1 MPPLC
6 SSMPV
11 LQGCRAGPVPTASR
25 LLLAAALFWSA
36 HVVHAQ
42 PAAPTASRPVPAA
55 SAPAK
60 PRGPASKA
68 IPASAPAAVKPAEAK
83 PTWSELTPPQQQALA
98 PLSGTW
104 ADLSEAHKRKW
115 LALSQNFPK
124 LPAAEQ
130 VTLHSRMKEWA
141 ALSPKQRVL
150 ARLNFGE
157 TKRISP
163 DDKKAKWEAY
173 QSLSEE
179 EKRKLAADAA
189 AKPPTTA
196 AAIKPVPKQK
206 LATVPKPGQEA
217 KAPRIAASLQP
228 EPGQPAGG
236 RPAVPPP
243 APN

>member
-1 MPPLC
+1 MRLLHPMPA
-6 SSMPV
+6 
-11 LQGCRAGPVPTASR
+11 LQRCRAGFVSAASG
-25 LLLAAALFWSA
+25 LLLAAALFWNA
-36 HVVHAQ
+36 NPAQAQ
-42 PAAPTASRPVPAA
+42 PVAPAASRPASPSSAA
-55 SAPAK
+55 SPK

-68 IPASAPAAVKPAEAK
+68 SPASTPVAIKPAETK
-83 PTWSELTPPQQQALA
+83 PTWAELTPPQQQALA

-104 ADLSEAHKRKW
+104 VGLSEAHKRKW

-124 LPAAEQ
+124 LPPAEQ
-130 VTLHSRMKEWA
+130 TKLHSRMTEWA
-141 ALSPKQRVL
+141 ALSPKQRTL

-163 DDKKAKWEAY
+163 DDKKARWEAY
-173 QSLSEE
+173 QALSDE

-217 KAPRIAASLQP
+217 KAPRIAVGLQP
-228 EPGQPAGG
+228 EPTPPTGK
-236 RPAVPPP
+236 PAVSPP
-243 APN
+243 AQN